1 MPNVIKSSNV
11 LITDQN
17 VKVID
22 SNPKDDFMP
31 MQFKTAVEIDT
42 PKDEDDNTNEEELF
56 QINHTQNASDK
67 LHEMQ
72 AYAEKIIEDARI
84 EADEIKETA
93 LLNVQREIDEMR
105 ALAEE
110 DGFRFGV
117 EKAQDE
123 ILSEKNKLKEKELQL
138 EEIYNEKMLQME
150 SQVTELLIALV
161 KKITGVVIEEK
172 SIIRFLVCD
181 AVKGQSGCNEFRI
194 SVSKADYGEVNDHVN
209 EISDLLK
216 STAQITIVENPEL
229 SKNQCKIETEKN
241 IIDCSL
247 ETKLDNLLMSLKL
260 LT

>member
-1 MPNVIKSSNV
+1 MHNVIKSSNV

-22 SNPKDDFMP
+22 SNPKDDFTP
-31 MQFKTAVEIDT
+31 MQFKTAMEIDS
-42 PKDEDDNTNEEELF
+42 PEDENSNTNEEELF
-56 QINHTQNASDK
+56 QINHVQNASEK

-72 AYAEKIIEDARI
+72 AYAEKIIEDAKN
-84 EADEIKETA
+84 EADELKVEA
-93 LLNVQREIDEMR
+93 LENAQREIDEKR

-117 EKAQDE
+117 QKAQDE
-123 ILSEKNKLKEKELQL
+123 ILSQKKKLKEKELQL
-138 EEIYNEKMLQME
+138 EETYNEKMLQME
-150 SQVTELLIALV
+150 SQVTELLIAFV

-172 SIIRFLVCD
+172 SIIKYLVCD
-181 AVKGQSGCNEFRI
+181 AVKGQSSCNEFRI
-194 SVSKADYGEVNDHVN
+194 SVSKADYQELNDHLN

-216 STAQITIVENPEL
+216 STAQITLVENPEL

-247 ETKLDNLLMSLKL
+247 ETKVDNLLMSLKL